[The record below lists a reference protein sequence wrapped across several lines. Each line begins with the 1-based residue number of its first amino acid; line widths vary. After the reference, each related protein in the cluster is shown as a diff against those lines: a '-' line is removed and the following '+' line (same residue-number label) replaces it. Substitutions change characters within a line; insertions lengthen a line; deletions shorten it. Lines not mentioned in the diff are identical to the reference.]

1 MSSSKWWKCDLQVAT
16 PAWEFKFPGGV
27 TYSVEKPEG
36 RKQFLDAYMT
46 ALKQAGV
53 EVIALADHNT
63 SSWIDDAKVA
73 GRNHGIIVFPGCE
86 ITTNTG
92 ADGAHIIIVGDT
104 DKTGQDFDRLIHGPL
119 GFGAEHPPFSTDRGG
134 QAKPGSSSKNI
145 EQILNALPEGY
156 LAIAPHVLTD
166 NGIASSKTAN
176 GDIRWRALHHERLAA
191 VDPGDCFNPEGDKFN
206 ARFRRRALS
215 DFPRLKDLAFIST
228 SDAYCLEDLGK
239 NFTWIRM
246 GEVNLEALRQA
257 FLDHDSRVLCDWS
270 PKLNDFPEKNPNHVR
285 HAWIG
290 EVELG
295 GQLENSTSPLR
306 VSFHHGLNVVI
317 GGRGS
322 GKSSIVAALRELY
335 VGNETLPKRLKEDAD
350 SFRDIVFASAQLK
363 AIHHVQES
371 QAIQVASWSA
381 TKGRVTEADG
391 IVAPTAFQVTVISQK
406 ELFER
411 AAGDKKDP
419 AASSRNLLALIDN
432 SVGFNVQ
439 DKKTVDSYG
448 RRLEDARIEWG
459 NSIRDLTQLKSD
471 QSQLP
476 ALCQQYSTIQGQVDA
491 FASTQVKER
500 LARIDARA
508 NEEAVLAATKAH
520 IESIIEKIQNIAQI
534 AAFDGDVPRAIFP
547 HEEAYES
554 AVQGYVDAAKKI
566 SDELNMFATAV
577 KDEVARLETGK
588 NDNPWFID
596 AASAREDLKLYK
608 LELDAKGLSTTE
620 FGRLQEAL
628 EQTRARIRS
637 LEEREPEIPKMHQRA
652 LAAAS
657 ALKELMTSRQNGR
670 ELLLKSI
677 ETRSGRLRFKTHQQ
691 KDIGPWVDVFRTL
704 AAFRADAYHEDVRKL
719 TLWLWDCPEETIFNR
734 YSIWQQALASADMSA
749 IQTAADLRPAF
760 SQRLE
765 GLDESIRLKLA
776 TFMPDD
782 VVEMEFLREDG
793 AATNDSDWQSI
804 TRGSPGQRTAAMLAF
819 VLHHGHEPLVLD
831 QPEDDLDSE
840 WISKLVVKELRKSRW
855 HRQLIVISHNAN
867 IPVLGDAEQVI
878 ALENHSGE
886 LRVRKTD
893 TAGADEAH
901 PQQLWHVGPVESALV
916 RKDIQT
922 IMEGGV
928 IAFVKR
934 EQKYNNETRAERYLV
949 NK

>member
-1 MSSSKWWKCDLQVAT
+1 MSSSRWWKCDLQVAT

-27 TYSVEKPEG
+27 NYAVEKPEG
-36 RKQFLDAYMT
+36 RKQFLDAYMM

-63 SSWIDDAKVA
+63 SSWIDEAKSA
-73 GRNHGIIVFPGCE
+73 GHNHGILVFPGCE
-86 ITTNTG
+86 VTTNTG
-92 ADGAHIIIVGDT
+92 ADGAHIIILGDI

-134 QAKPGSSSKNI
+134 QVKPGSSSKNI

-166 NGIASSKTAN
+166 NGIASSRTVN

-191 VDPGDCFNPEGDKFN
+191 VDPGDCSNTDGENFN

-228 SDAYCLEDLGK
+228 SDAYRLEDLGK

-270 PKLNDFPEKNPNHVR
+270 PKLNDFPEKNPNNVR

-295 GQLENSTSPLR
+295 GQLGNSTSPLR

-335 VGNETLPKRLKEDAD
+335 VGTDTLPKRLKEEAD
-350 SFRDIVFASAQLK
+350 TFRDMVFASAQLK

-371 QAIQVASWSA
+371 QVMQVASWSA
-381 TKGRVTEADG
+381 IAGRVTEADG
-391 IVAPTAFQVTVISQK
+391 IVAPTAFPVTVISQK

-411 AAGDKKDP
+411 AAGDKNDT

-432 SVGFNVQ
+432 SIGFNIQ

-448 RRLEDARIEWG
+448 RRLEDARTEWA

-471 QSQLP
+471 HIQLP
-476 ALCQQYSTIQGQVDA
+476 ALRQQYATIQGQVDA

-500 LARIDARA
+500 LSRIDARGS
-508 NEEAVLAATKAH
+508 EEAALATAKAH
-520 IESIIEKIQNIAQI
+520 IESVIEKIQDIAQM
-534 AAFDGDVPRAIFP
+534 ATFKGEVPRAIVP
-547 HEEAYES
+547 HEEAFES
-554 AVQGYVDAAKKI
+554 VIQGYIDASKKI
-566 SDELNMFATAV
+566 SDELSMFAKAV
-577 KDEVARLETGK
+577 TNEVTRLETK
-588 NDNPWFID
+588 KIDNLWFID
-596 AASAREDLKLYK
+596 AINAREDLNLYK
-608 LELDAKGLSTTE
+608 SELTAKGLSPSE

-628 EQTRARIRS
+628 EQIRARIRS
-637 LEEREPEIPKMHQRA
+637 LEESEPEIPRMQQRSQ
-652 LAAAS
+652 AAS
-657 ALKELMTSRQNGR
+657 LVLNELLSLRRNGR
-670 ELLLKSI
+670 ELLLKGV
-677 ETRSGRLRFKTHQQ
+677 EARSGRLRFRTYHQQ
-691 KDIGPWVDVFRTL
+691 DIGPWVEVFRAL

-719 TLWLWDCPEETIFNR
+719 TEWLWNNPEETASSR
-734 YSIWQQALASADMSA
+734 YTDWQQALAWADMSA
-749 IQTAADLRPAF
+749 IQLAAELRPTF

-776 TFMPDD
+776 TFSPDE

-793 AATNDSDWQSI
+793 AATNDADWQSI

-819 VLHHGHEPLVLD
+819 VLHHGHEPLILD

-840 WISKLVVKELRKSRW
+840 WVSKLVVKELRKSRW

-878 ALENHSGE
+878 ALENHSGD
-886 LRVRKTD
+886 LRVRKTE
-893 TAGADEAH
+893 THGTNNER
-901 PQQLWHVGPVESALV
+901 PQHLWHVGPVENSRV

-928 IAFVKR
+928 TAFVKR
-934 EQKYNNETRAERYLV
+934 EQKYNNETRAERF
-949 NK
+949 